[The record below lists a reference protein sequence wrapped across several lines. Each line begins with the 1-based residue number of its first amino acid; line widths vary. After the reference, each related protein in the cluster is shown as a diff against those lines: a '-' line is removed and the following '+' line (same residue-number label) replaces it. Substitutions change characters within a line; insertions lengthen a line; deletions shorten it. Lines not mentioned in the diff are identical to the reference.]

1 MPDSIPRVLASESTQ
16 PEFSH
21 GLQEFSAAAP
31 TVSDQRLSEC
41 RSPVQKSVRG
51 WVAEALFGAL
61 IKA

>member
-1 MPDSIPRVLASESTQ
+1 MQASCSAVSNLAHTF
-16 PEFSH
+16 PH